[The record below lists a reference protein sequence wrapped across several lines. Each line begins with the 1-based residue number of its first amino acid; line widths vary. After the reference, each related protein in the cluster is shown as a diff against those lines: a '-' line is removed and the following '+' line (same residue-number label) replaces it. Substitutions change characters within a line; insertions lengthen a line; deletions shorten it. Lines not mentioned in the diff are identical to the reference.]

1 MPFAVIWQLHEKLDH
16 PPQSQFQAVIDKYY
30 YGYGTAGII
39 SNLYN
44 ECSKCASKKQL
55 PRDLLHKTVTE
66 VLHPGIYFHLDV
78 IRRAK
83 QRILAI
89 RDHFS
94 SFTNGQIVPSENET
108 NLRDGLFAI
117 VTPLRQASPITVKT
131 DNAAVFQGLVRKN
144 DPHLQKAEI
153 TLVLSE
159 VMNKNSNAVIDKG
172 ILELEKELL
181 NLQPDGQPISQT
193 TLSIAI
199 NNLNSKRLRR
209 NGKLT
214 ASEIHT
220 SRDAWSGAN
229 LSLDDNKIFI
239 NQKETR
245 SKNNEYHNK
254 KSNPRANMHQP
265 SRQTS
270 NEPRF
275 HWQSDPRKG

>member
-1 MPFAVIWQLHEKLDH
+1 MAMVQLAL
-16 PPQSQFQAVIDKYY
+16 SQ
-30 YGYGTAGII
+30 
-39 SNLYN
+39 
-44 ECSKCASKKQL
+44 
-55 PRDLLHKTVTE
+55 
-66 VLHPGIYFHLDV
+66 
-78 IRRAK
+78 
-83 QRILAI
+83 
-89 RDHFS
+89 
-94 SFTNGQIVPSENET
+94 

-131 DNAAVFQGLVRKN
+131 DNAAAFQGLVRKN

-229 LSLDDNKIFI
+229 LSLECWTRQDPFSFGKNVLEETLKQKITD
-239 NQKETR
+239 TR
-245 SKNNEYHNK
+245 QLN
-254 KSNPRANMHQP
+254 
-265 SRQTS
+265 
-270 NEPRF
+270 
-275 HWQSDPRKG
+275 